1 VISEITIIS
10 KEDKT
15 NKMFKLL
22 SKHKNKL
29 IFVVATLLIFILMK
43 ITYESFIGYIAQ
55 DHTLDQTYTVAS
67 LIFIVFSIL
76 LGVFLITDI
85 SDKKLNPLN
94 KKFNIAYDIAMW
106 LGIAYPYLTTIP
118 KG

>member
-1 VISEITIIS
+1 
-10 KEDKT
+10 
-15 NKMFKLL
+15 
-22 SKHKNKL
+22 
-29 IFVVATLLIFILMK
+29 MK

>member
-1 VISEITIIS
+1 M
-10 KEDKT
+10 KT
-15 NKMFKLL
+15 
-22 SKHKNKL
+22 
-29 IFVVATLLIFILMK
+29 
-43 ITYESFIGYIAQ
+43 TYESFIGYIAQ
-55 DHTLDQTYTVAS
+55 DYTLEQTNTIAS

-76 LGVFLITDI
+76 FGIFLITDI

-94 KKFNIAYDIAMW
+94 KKFNIAYDITMW

>member
-1 VISEITIIS
+1 
-10 KEDKT
+10 
-15 NKMFKLL
+15 MFKLL
-22 SKHKNKL
+22 SKHRNRL
-29 IFVVATLLIFILMK
+29 IFIVATLLIFILMK
-43 ITYESFIGYIAQ
+43 ITYESFISYFAQ
-55 DHTLDQTYTVAS
+55 DHTIEQTYTIAF
-67 LIFIVFSIL
+67 LTFIVSSIL
-76 LGVFLITDI
+76 FGIFLITDI